1 MSICKNLKAVSRKCK
16 KSSFLNFIGSEP
28 ESGSRRA
35 KSIEIQAG
43 PETLHPYPDPDS
55 VYIFSSTRKYPHLIG
70 GHAGADSITVGAGTV
85 PISTNQTAVLK
96 GD

>member
-1 MSICKNLKAVSRKCK
+1 LVLNPNLDPGVK
-16 KSSFLNFIGSEP
+16 I
-28 ESGSRRA
+28 
-35 KSIEIQAG
+35 IEIQADMDK
-43 PETLHPYPDPDS
+43 TLHPDPDP

-85 PISTNQTAVLK
+85 PISTNQTVVIK